1 MEVREMGADAQGQL
15 FSKTWGSWEP
25 GKGPSWLG
33 SSLST
38 SCQIRWGEGMTT
50 ETRSQEMVLSLSHD
64 FISNWMTGE
73 LWSSSLIMT
82 MKRMMEVML
91 VVVMVRVGTMLRVI
105 HLLISIY
112 GSSFYLSI
120 LSSQRWVE
128 ERHRGLGHLPK
139 VPEGRAGVWTQ
150 EVKLSEP
157 KCLSTTLHSF
167 SKRWKGRD

>member
-1 MEVREMGADAQGQL
+1 MLRGNCSAKPEVPESQERVHPGWAAVSAPVARLGEVRAWPL
-15 FSKTWGSWEP
+15 K
-25 GKGPSWLG
+25 LG
-33 SSLST
+33 VKRWSSLLAMT
-38 SCQIRWGEGMTT
+38 SF
-50 ETRSQEMVLSLSHD
+50 SS
-64 FISNWMTGE
+64 WMTGE

-112 GSSFYLSI
+112 GSYFYLSI